1 MLKSIA
7 FDIDDTVSNTMEV
20 LRRWILL
27 EHNIDITE
35 YLDCCIY
42 DSVTI
47 PGLSKW
53 ELLDTIQTTLSRHY
67 TQIKPEPH
75 VMEYLPKFQSLYGEL
90 NFVTGRSKRL
100 SNQTELWFDYTFG
113 RRALKKSIVYTDD
126 KSEYIRCNKISYFVE
141 DRVKYVKQCLPHVEK
156 VFLIDKPWNSGFEHE
171 KVIVVKNIK
180 EVYERIE
187 DETRN
192 D

>member
-1 MLKSIA
+1 
-7 FDIDDTVSNTMEV
+7 MEV

-27 EHNIDITE
+27 SYDIDINE
-35 YLDCCIY
+35 YLNNYLCDPIA
-42 DSVTI
+42 I
-47 PGLSKW
+47 PGISKW
-53 ELLDTIQTTLSRHY
+53 ELLDIIQTTLSRHY
-67 TQIKPEPH
+67 TQIKPEPY

-113 RRALKKSIVYTDD
+113 RRTLKKSIVYTDD
-126 KSEYIRCNKISYFVE
+126 KSEYIKCNKISYFVE
-141 DRVKYVKQCLPHVEK
+141 DRVKYVKQCLPYVEK
-156 VFLIDKPWNSGFEHE
+156 IFLIDKPWNNGFEHE

-187 DETRN
+187 DETRI